1 MIDTNYTR
9 EKVTAHQ
16 FIVEHSYDG
25 DLRTFIYK
33 MQHNTDGWLHSDRW
47 STIYDWMQE
56 HYPEATG
63 SLITGL
69 CYYVE
74 G

>member
-1 MIDTNYTR
+1 MMNSNYAP
-9 EKVTAHQ
+9 EIASAAKFLCDHAYDEDLTA
-16 FIVEHSYDG
+16 
-25 DLRTFIYK
+25 FIY
-33 MQHNTDGWLHSDRW
+33 NILENEDSLTHSDRW

-69 CYYVE
+69 TYYCE
-74 G
+74 S

>member
-1 MIDTNYTR
+1 MKNPNYLN
-9 EKVTAHQ
+9 EISSAAK
-16 FIVEHSYDG
+16 FIEEHNYDG
-25 DLRTFIYK
+25 ELRTFIYNL
-33 MQHNTDGWLHSDRW
+33 MHNTDNFTHSDRW
-47 STIYDWMQE
+47 SMIYDWMQE

-74 G
+74 S